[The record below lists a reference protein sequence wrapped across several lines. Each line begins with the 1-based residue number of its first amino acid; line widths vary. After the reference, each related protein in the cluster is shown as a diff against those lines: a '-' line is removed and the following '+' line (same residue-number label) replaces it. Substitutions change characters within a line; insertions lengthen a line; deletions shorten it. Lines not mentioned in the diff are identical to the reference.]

1 MESTGLV
8 GKIQV
13 SQEIAELLY
22 AAGKGRWLTQREDR
36 VVAKGKGELTT
47 YWLLYHSG
55 EKSELTS
62 DVDRSSDDVHSDD
75 VSSYSDE
82 SAMEVIEEDEEDAVL
97 PQYAEVSAKTSRLID
112 WNKDLL
118 AKLLKAVAARRQAL
132 NEGAPVTKLDEGFT
146 RNNDGTV
153 LEEVQEIVA
162 LPAYDPHVMKRE
174 VDPKTIDLGDDVER
188 ELGNYIAT
196 IASMYR
202 DNPFHNFDHASHV
215 TLSVSKLLTR
225 IVAPTDVDFDNN
237 ATRSQMLHDHTYG

>member
-1 MESTGLV
+1 M
-8 GKIQV
+8 
-13 SQEIAELLY
+13 
-22 AAGKGRWLTQREDR
+22 QREDK

-62 DVDRSSDDVHSDD
+62 DADRSSDDAHSDE
-75 VSSYSDE
+75 VSSYSGE
-82 SAMEVIEEDEEDAVL
+82 SVMEAIEEDEEDTTL
-97 PQYAEVSAKTSRLID
+97 PQHADVSAKTSRLID

-118 AKLLKAVAARRQAL
+118 ARLLKAVVARRQAL
-132 NEGAPVTKLDEGFT
+132 DEGDPVTKVEENFT
-146 RNNDGTV
+146 RSNDGTV

-162 LPAYDPHVMKRE
+162 LPAYDPRVMKRE
-174 VDPKTIDLGDDVER
+174 VDPKTIDLGEDVEQ
-188 ELGNYIAT
+188 ELGNYVAT

-215 TLSVSKLLTR
+215 TLSVSKLLSR